1 MDKQSSEGKPCI
13 YCGNTALPNTCP
25 PVCEEHL
32 TTKQA
37 SGEPGSLKELEWKE
51 QSENGTN

>member
-37 SGEPGSLKELEWKE
+37 SSEPGSLKELEWQDPKE
-51 QSENGTN
+51 DGAN